1 MGKLT
6 TCFTFAIGFA
16 AGVGAT
22 WKYFDNKY
30 AEIAQEEIDSVK
42 AAFSDKKVA
51 STPEVD
57 DVDIEDQRSAA
68 EQALDKP
75 SIMEYAAKLQ
85 SEGYT
90 NYSNREEDNDPE
102 KKPVVGHGDK
112 PYVIS
117 PDEFGEMPDYENISL
132 TYYADGVLAD
142 DQDEIVDDIEEIV
155 GSESLNHFGEYED
168 DSVFVRND
176 AKRCDYEILL
186 DQQNYSEVIK
196 RRPH

>member
-6 TCFTFAIGFA
+6 ICFTFTIGFA

-42 AAFSDKKVA
+42 AAFSNKPVDN
-51 STPEVD
+51 SETD
-57 DVDIEDQRSAA
+57 DVGSEDQRSAA

-85 SEGYT
+85 NEGYT
-90 NYSNREEDNDPE
+90 NYSNREADNKSE
-102 KKPVVGHGDK
+102 KTQGLGHGDK

-117 PDEFGEMPDYENISL
+117 PDEFGELPNYEKISL
-132 TYYADGVLAD
+132 TFYADGVLAD
-142 DQDEIVDDIEEIV
+142 DQDELVDDIEEIV
-155 GSESLNHFGEYED
+155 GTESLNHFGEYED

-176 AKRCDYEILL
+176 AKRCDYEILM
-186 DQQNYSEVIK
+186 DRQNYSEAIK